1 MPKPQENSEEWLTTK
16 DACAYLKVSQMT
28 IFRWMKSGK
37 LAHYK
42 IGNALRFK
50 QEDLDALANKVQSDH
65 SPTIRCK
72 ICGGEEMVEGRLQST
87 GRVSFKPN
95 KTKFWVFEE
104 SHVPVTTKMC
114 TSCGHLELFADTE
127 KMSRLSPEAKTTE

>member
-1 MPKPQENSEEWLTTK
+1 MSKTSQDGQDWLTTK
-16 DACAYLKVSQMT
+16 DACDYLKVSQMT

-50 QEDLDALANKVQSDH
+50 IEDLNGLAEKVNGEPDLNE
-65 SPTIRCK
+65 IKCK
-72 ICGGEEMVEGRLQST
+72 VCGSNELIDGRLQST
-87 GRVSFKPN
+87 GRVSFKPE
-95 KTKFWVFEE
+95 KAKFWVFEE
-104 SHVPVTTKMC
+104 STVPLKTKMC

-127 KMSRLSPEAKTTE
+127 KMSRLAPEK